1 VGILAV
7 ITLILMV
14 LAVVLL
20 GLATFW
26 YPNPP
31 SPARFNLGWA
41 GLTAWALAELL
52 KIVGGMSGGGLH

>member
-1 VGILAV
+1 MGVLAV

-20 GLATFW
+20 GLAIFW

-31 SPARFNLGWA
+31 TPSPSRFNLGWA
-41 GLTAWALAELL
+41 GLASWALAELL
-52 KIVGGMSGGGLH
+52 KIVGTLGGH